1 MSAPDLRELAVVAPN
16 LHYRYSGVT
25 ASIVAIVPEQAKT
38 LAIASVGPH
47 LPPLVPR
54 IPFRQILTRGWSKP
68 PGGRR
73 KRIWHARRNDEMLV
87 GVLLRH
93 VLRQP
98 WLLVFSSVAQRRKSG
113 LTRWLMRR
121 MDAIVSPSEY
131 SAAFCEG
138 TVAVVHH
145 GVDLTRFRPA
155 GDRAAAWA
163 ETGLPGRYGV
173 GVFGRV
179 RHQKGTDLFIEAM
192 IRLLPR
198 YPDWTAVV
206 TGLMAPEERGFVADL
221 NRRIAEAGLENR
233 IALLGERP
241 QEEVPLWFRR
251 VTLYVAPMRNEG
263 FGLTPLE
270 AMASGA
276 AVVATRTGA
285 APYLVAEGSTG
296 EIVPPDD
303 LGALTA
309 AIEPFMAD
317 PAKAKAF
324 GRAGREKAVAQHGIA
339 SEAAAMNA
347 FYEQVWRDAGDGV
360 SAPSAPAR

>member
-1 MSAPDLRELAVVAPN
+1 MTAPDLRELAVVAPN

-38 LAIASVGPH
+38 LAIASTGPH
-47 LPPLVPR
+47 LPPHVPR
-54 IPFRQILTRGWSKP
+54 IPFRQVLTRGWSRP
-68 PGGRR
+68 PEGRK
-73 KRIWHARRNDEMLV
+73 KRIWHARRNDEMLI
-87 GVLLRH
+87 GIVLRY

-98 WLLVFSSVAQRRKSG
+98 WLLVFSSVAQRKRTG

-138 TVAVVHH
+138 PVEVVHH
-145 GVDLTRFRPA
+145 GVDTEKFKPA
-155 GDRAAAWA
+155 LDRAAAWA
-163 ETGLPGRYGV
+163 ETGLPGKYGV

-179 RHQKGTDLFIEAM
+179 RHQKGSDLFIEAM
-192 IRLLPR
+192 VRLLPR

-206 TGLMAPEERGFVADL
+206 TGLMAPEERGFVSDL
-221 NRRIAEAGLENR
+221 KTRIAEAGLENR

-241 QEEVPLWFRR
+241 QDEVPLWFRR

-285 APYLVAEGSTG
+285 APYLVAEGVTG
-296 EIVPPDD
+296 EIVPTGD
-303 LGALTA
+303 LEALIA
-309 AIEPFMAD
+309 AIEPFLAD
-317 PAKAKAF
+317 PAKAEMF
-324 GRAGREKAVAQHGIA
+324 GRAGREKAVMQHSIEA
-339 SEAAAMNA
+339 EAAKMNA
-347 FYEQVWRDAGDGV
+347 FYARLWREA
-360 SAPSAPAR
+360 